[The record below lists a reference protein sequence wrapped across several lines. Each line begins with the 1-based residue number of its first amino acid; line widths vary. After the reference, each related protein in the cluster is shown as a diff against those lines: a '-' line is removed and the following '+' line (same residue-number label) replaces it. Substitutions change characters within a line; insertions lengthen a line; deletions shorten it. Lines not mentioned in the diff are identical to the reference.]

1 MAIITSNE
9 DVKLVFSAPNINN
22 EFGLIEPYFSEAEE
36 LLLQFIGIDVYQLVQ
51 VMYDQNTEDAKEAR
65 LLRLCQKAIVH
76 QAYNLLS
83 FDGTMMLDD
92 TGFKRMKSEFS
103 DSAYQWQIRDF
114 RLARNKATYSSI
126 EAIINLINNN
136 ITEPYGIK
144 WLSSAEYERIK
155 NHLPWNHSI
164 FSQYRSCQSLEV
176 VTKLYPSILE
186 IQQNIIANNI
196 GQQLYDD
203 LIDANQNNDFTADET
218 KILPMV
224 IDAIANLATARALD
238 EEILQFGPDGIEIK
252 EFKAGGSTDGSQSS
266 KATNQIA
273 TVKKAAE
280 EKGQNAIKRLRIYL
294 NKNASAEKYASYFNS
309 NLYDDPNDS
318 TDKST
323 FKNDP
328 TSPTYFFG

>member
-1 MAIITSNE
+1 MPIITSLE

-36 LLLQFIGIDVYQLVQ
+36 LLLQFIGLDVFQLVQ
-51 VMYDQNTEDAKEAR
+51 VMYDENTTDLKEAR
-65 LLRLCQKAIVH
+65 LLRFCQKAIVH
-76 QAYNLLS
+76 QAYNLLT

-114 RLARNKATYSSI
+114 RLARTKATYSSI
-126 EAIINLINNN
+126 EGIINLINDN
-136 ITEPYGIK
+136 ITEPYGIE
-144 WLSSAEYERIK
+144 WLSSKEYEKIK

-203 LIDANQNNDFTADET
+203 LIDANQNNNFTPDET

-252 EFKAGGSTDGSQSS
+252 EYKGGDGASAVKNLQ
-266 KATNQIA
+266 QIA
-273 TVKKAAE
+273 IVKKAAE
-280 EKGQNAIKRLRIYL
+280 DKGQNAIKRLRIYL
-294 NKNASAEKYASYFNS
+294 NKNASAEKYTSYFNS
-309 NLYDDPNDS
+309 NLYDDPSDT

-328 TSPTYFFG
+328 KSATYFFG